1 MPGTYTHMIYKCPF
15 FTFDERSCVHCEQG
29 SRVKFKDIKTIR
41 DYERKYCASMN
52 YEGCSIARALME
64 EYERKDD
71 EKIREEETRK
81 AAETAETG
89 GG

>member
-1 MPGTYTHMIYKCPF
+1 MGYTKLYWKCPF
-15 FTFDERSCVHCEQG
+15 YGYDERSCVHCEQG

-52 YEGCSIARALME
+52 YDGCSIARALME

-71 EKIREEETRK
+71 EKVREEETRK